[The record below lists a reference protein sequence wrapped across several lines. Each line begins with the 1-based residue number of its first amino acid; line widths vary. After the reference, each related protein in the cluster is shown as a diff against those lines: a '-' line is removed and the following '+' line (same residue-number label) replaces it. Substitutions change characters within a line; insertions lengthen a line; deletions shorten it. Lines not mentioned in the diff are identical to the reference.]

1 MKRYLLLAI
10 FTFNVLCASAQFV
23 NGDYRSRSGGDWGSP
38 LRWQVF
44 FSGAWRNVN
53 TASAGPF
60 FNVVPSSAS
69 GEIIILHSIRV
80 NASTTA
86 NEVTIV
92 NGARLTI
99 NGSKVLTI
107 VDDFSQTPLQIN
119 AGGILTNNG
128 TLDLQTQL
136 SATPC
141 VVDGTLENT
150 VSILTFDASLLVFN
164 AGSNYRHLNRTGG
177 DIPLGTWNIA
187 STCTIA
193 GMAEA
198 NALPPNNL
206 GQAFG
211 NFTWNTPSMGSSTT
225 FSLGGGL
232 QTVNGDFTVVSTG
245 STPKVV
251 RLKSGGPGYN
261 LAVGGN
267 FVIQSGSLALTQS
280 QTSTTSITVGGD
292 INITGGTLTLGI
304 TNNSPTNVFLNG
316 NFQKSAGTIT
326 RGTGT
331 GAGTIRFD
339 GAVQTYANNADINS
353 AINFAVESGSNL
365 NLGTTY
371 LSGTGTFA
379 LNTGGTLQVGSVDA
393 LGAIQTTTTGGNIR
407 VSGIRTYQTGTTVI
421 YNGAAQQFM
430 ASGHPAA
437 SNTIINNAN
446 NIRVLANVA
455 INGDLTV
462 SSGNLLLESATLT
475 LGGLYNQVG
484 GFIGITPNSSI
495 VVNGTGP
502 FGNLVLLPY
511 SFPANPMNNLT
522 INRGG
527 GGQVT
532 QGTAQLTVAGTLTLS
547 AGDFHLGSN
556 STTIQGPFVQAGGTM
571 SSTIFSTL
579 AITTTIA
586 PPGDVI
592 PADITI
598 NGGAINTLTM
608 NRAGRTF
615 FTSSTLA
622 VTNLNLTAGNVSH
635 GGAMSMANG
644 GLITRRFGNLL
655 TAVGAAGTYS
665 VLYSDVNGPVLSGLE
680 IPSTAG
686 VLNNFTVNNTYNVT
700 NAFGAPPYFLT
711 LGSAVDAAGN
721 FTVTEGNVITN
732 NFAIN
737 VGGNFTIAANGTI
750 QPGTS
755 VLTLDGGAPQNIT
768 SSGALVLDQVVINQ
782 APASS
787 VALLSPLDII
797 TSLTITSGSD
807 LDIGSNQLRL
817 LSNGTTTA
825 FIPQLNPATAIT
837 GTATMQRHLPNTA
850 GILAYRYIAPMAT
863 GSFVSDWQA
872 EFAITGTFSNP
883 STGPGI
889 ISGNPSLYYYD
900 ETFNT
905 TAPTWEARYRNY
917 PSSGLSSAA
926 PLVNGLGYA
935 AWIRTTA
942 PTMYDTR
949 GGIRQ
954 HNVDIVVSNS
964 GGTALDGYNLLG
976 NPYPAPIS
984 WDNVLASSTGVDA
997 AIYFTDNTR
1006 NADGVT
1012 TRIVYSGGVST
1023 PPGVYD
1029 GTIAQGQ
1036 GFWVHAGAGGGT
1048 VSFRETH
1055 KVAGQAEFLRE
1066 SEIPNLLY
1074 VKMKTG
1080 NKADYIAIR
1089 LHEEATDEFD
1099 SRWDA
1104 YQFGASGLYLSS
1116 LSKNNEKLVINTISS
1131 LGCDYTVPLQVDG
1144 ALAGSYTFDF
1154 TGLETFNGDITL
1166 YLNDKVLDKKILLSE
1181 SPQYAFTVSD
1191 VASLKNRFEIF
1202 VGRPPVE
1209 TGLTVTSESVCE
1221 NNATAAYITLQN
1233 TQHNVAYSVEWNGE
1247 TLTADAAGNG
1257 GLLSIQVP
1265 VENIPQG
1272 DHEFTIMAQM
1282 KSCAAVQLTN
1292 KANVTIAEKSVVERV
1307 EDGSVCKEGAVVVTA
1322 VGQGASRFNWYEDLD
1337 DENPIEG
1344 QNGESFTTPVLAKS
1358 KTYYVA
1364 AVNALGC
1371 ESERVAVNANVTL
1384 LEDVTIAAQGN
1395 ILISSY
1401 ETGNQWYFDGTALE
1415 NETGKQVEATM
1426 TGTYSVVTTVDGCS
1440 TTAAREM
1447 VVTGIAETR
1456 ADFITIYPNPTTD
1469 KIAVEVKSDNI
1480 SLQAKL
1486 LNPMG
1491 IELNMVTLKGESEIK
1506 SGEFDLLSYPA
1517 GMYMV
1522 RIHDGRKVY
1531 TVKISKVK

>member
-1 MKRYLLLAI
+1 MRYFLTGI
-10 FTFNVLCASAQFV
+10 FCFVFGVLTAQV
-23 NGDYRSRSGGDWGSP
+23 NGDYRTRATGNWVQP
-38 LRWQVF
+38 NRWQVF
-44 FSGAWRNVN
+44 FNGAWRNVA

-60 FNVVPSSAS
+60 FNVVPSDVS
-69 GEIIILHSIRV
+69 GTITILHNLTVTSRTQVNQLIVPSGVQLTV
-80 NASTTA
+80 NA
-86 NEVTIV
+86 NLVVVE
-92 NGARLTI
+92 
-99 NGSKVLTI
+99 
-107 VDDFSQTPLQIN
+107 DFTQTPIQVNSNATLINNTGTIDLQSQ
-119 AGGILTNNG
+119 LTTTPCQING
-128 TLDLQTQL
+128 TLINRSVILISNPALLNFNSGSTYQHSNVSGGNVP
-136 SATPC
+136 SA
-141 VVDGTLENT
+141 
-150 VSILTFDASLLVFN
+150 
-164 AGSNYRHLNRTGG
+164 
-177 DIPLGTWNIA
+177 TWNINSLCLVNGLTA
-187 STCTIA
+187 SNPVA
-193 GMAEA
+193 PG
-198 NALPPNNL
+198 NL
-206 GQAFG
+206 NQPFG
-211 NFTWNTPSMGSSTT
+211 NFTWNTPSMGVTST

-232 QTVNGDFTVVSTG
+232 QTVNGNLTIVSTG
-245 STPKVV
+245 SRQV
-251 RLKSGGPGYN
+251 RFAAGGPGYN
-261 LAVGGN
+261 LSVGGN
-267 FVIQSGSLALTQS
+267 FVMQSGTITLTQN
-280 QTSTTSITVGGD
+280 QTTSTSVTVNGVVT
-292 INITGGTLTLGI
+292 ISGGTLSLGNL
-304 TNNSPTNVFLNG
+304 NNADIDVFLNG
-316 NFQKSAGTIT
+316 NFQKTAGVLT

-331 GAGTIRFD
+331 GSGTIHFD
-339 GAVQTYANNADINS
+339 GGVQTYANNSDILT
-353 AINFAVESGSNL
+353 AVNFSVESGSNL
-365 NLGTTY
+365 NLGTASLT
-371 LSGTGTFA
+371 GTGTFT
-379 LNTGGTLQVGSVDA
+379 LNTGGTLQVASVDA

-407 VSGIRTYQTGTTVI
+407 VGGIRTYQTGTTVI

-446 NIRVLANVA
+446 NVRVLANVA
-455 INGDLTV
+455 VNGDLTL

-556 STTIQGPFVQAGGTM
+556 STTIQGPFIQAGGTM
-571 SSTIFSTL
+571 SSTVFSTL

-592 PADITI
+592 PADIVI

-622 VTNLNLTAGNVSH
+622 VTNLNLTSGNMNH

-655 TAVGAAGTYS
+655 TALGAAGTYS
-665 VLYSDVNGPVLSGLE
+665 VLYGDVNGPVLSGPE

-711 LGSAVDAAGN
+711 LGSAVDAAGS

-737 VGGNFTIAANGTI
+737 VGGNFTIATNGTI

-787 VALLSPLDII
+787 VTLLSPMDII

-807 LDIGSNQLRL
+807 LNIGSDQLRL

-825 FIPQLNPATAIT
+825 FIPQLNPATDIT
-837 GTATMQRHLPNTA
+837 GTAIIQRHLPNTS
-850 GILAYRYIAPMAT
+850 GVLAYRYIAPTAT

-872 EFAITGTFSNP
+872 EFPITGPFLNP
-883 STGPGI
+883 STGTGI
-889 ISGNPSLYYYD
+889 IAGNPSLYYYD

-905 TAPTWEARYRNY
+905 GAPTTEGRYRNY
-917 PSSGLSSAA
+917 PSSGQLSSAA
-926 PLVNGLGYA
+926 PLDNGRGYA

-942 PTMYDTR
+942 ATMYDTH

-954 HNVDIVVSNS
+954 HDVDIAVSNS

-984 WDNVLASSTGVDA
+984 WDDVLASSAGVDA
-997 AIYFTDNTR
+997 GIYITDNTH

-1012 TRIVYSGGVST
+1012 TTIVYSGGVST

-1036 GFWVHAGAGGGT
+1036 GFWVHTGGGGT
-1048 VSFRETH
+1048 VSIREAH
-1055 KVAGQAEFLRE
+1055 KVAGQAQFLRE
-1066 SEIPNLLY
+1066 GEIPNLLY

-1080 NKADYIAIR
+1080 NKTDYIAVR
-1089 LHEEATDEFD
+1089 LHDEATEEFD
-1099 SRWDA
+1099 SKWDA
-1104 YQFGASGLYLSS
+1104 FKFGASGLYLSS
-1116 LSKNNEKLVINTISS
+1116 LSKNNEKLAINSISS
-1131 LGCDYTVPLQVDG
+1131 LGCDYTIPLQVDG
-1144 ALAGSYTFDF
+1144 AIKGSYTFDF

-1209 TGLTVTSESVCE
+1209 AGLTVSAESVCE
-1221 NNATAAYITLQN
+1221 SNATAAYITLQN
-1233 TQHNVAYSVEWNGE
+1233 TQHNVAYSVQWNGE
-1247 TLTADAAGNG
+1247 TLAADAAGNG

-1282 KSCAAVQLTN
+1282 KSCAAVQLAN
-1292 KANVTIAEKSVVERV
+1292 KANVTIAGKSVVERV

-1337 DENPIEG
+1337 DVNPIEG
-1344 QNGESFTTPVLAKS
+1344 QTGESFTTPVLAKS
-1358 KTYYVA
+1358 KTYYVS
-1364 AVNALGC
+1364 AVNSLGC

-1384 LEDVTIAAQGN
+1384 LEDVTIEAQGN

-1522 RIHDGRKVY
+1522 RIHDGRQIY

>member
-1 MKRYLLLAI
+1 MVRYLFTLLFSFILGAG
-10 FTFNVLCASAQFV
+10 FAQV
-23 NGDYRSRSGGDWGSP
+23 DGDYRTRAAGNWSQVSRWEVFRLGKWRFLESSAAGVYRNVLPSSTSGTITIRHNLALNYANSVDQLVVNSGFQLTVNTGIVMTVQEDNSQPPIQVNSGGS
-38 LRWQVF
+38 LR
-44 FSGAWRNVN
+44 N
-53 TASAGPF
+53 
-60 FNVVPSSAS
+60 
-69 GEIIILHSIRV
+69 L
-80 NASTTA
+80 
-86 NEVTIV
+86 
-92 NGARLTI
+92 
-99 NGSKVLTI
+99 
-107 VDDFSQTPLQIN
+107 
-119 AGGILTNNG
+119 G
-128 TLDLQTQL
+128 TLDLESQLLTTSCVIDGSLINASTIQL
-136 SATPC
+136 SNP
-141 VVDGTLENT
+141 L
-150 VSILTFDASLLVFN
+150 LLVFN
-164 AGSNYRHLNRTGG
+164 TGSTYQHSNASGG
-177 DIPLGTWNIA
+177 NIPLATWNIN
-187 STCTIA
+187 STCLINGLTA
-193 GMAEA
+193 VNPASPG
-198 NALPPNNL
+198 NL
-206 GQAFG
+206 NQTFA
-211 NFTWNTPSMGSSTT
+211 NFTWNTPSMGATTT
-225 FSLGGGL
+225 FSLGGVL
-232 QTVNGDFTVVSTG
+232 QTVNGNLTIISTG
-245 STPKVV
+245 STPREV
-251 RLKSGGPGYN
+251 RFANGGPGYN
-261 LAVGGN
+261 LTVGGN
-267 FVIQSGSLALTQS
+267 FVIQSGTITLTQN
-280 QTSTTSITVGGD
+280 QTTPTSVTVGG
-292 INITGGTLTLGI
+292 TVTMSGGTLSLGNL
-304 TNNSPTNVFLNG
+304 NNADIDVFLNG
-316 NFQKSAGTIT
+316 NFQKTAGVLT

-331 GAGTIRFD
+331 GSGTIHFD
-339 GAVQTYANNADINS
+339 GGVQTYTNNSDIS
-353 AINFAVESGSNL
+353 TAVNFSVESGSNL
-365 NLGTTY
+365 NLGTASLT
-371 LSGTGTFA
+371 GTGTFT

-446 NIRVLANVA
+446 NVRVLANVA
-455 INGDLTV
+455 VDGDLTL

-556 STTIQGPFVQAGGTM
+556 STTIQGPFIQAGGTM
-571 SSTIFSTL
+571 SSTVFSTL
-579 AITTTIA
+579 AITSTIA
-586 PPGDVI
+586 PPGNVI

-598 NGGAINTLTM
+598 NGGALNTLTM

-622 VTNLNLTAGNVSH
+622 VTNLNLTAGNVNH

-644 GLITRRFGNLL
+644 GLITRRFGNLQ

-665 VLYSDVNGPVLSGLE
+665 VLYGDVNGPVLSGLE

-737 VGGNFTIAANGTI
+737 VGGNFTIATNGTI

-787 VALLSPLDII
+787 VALLSPMDII

-807 LDIGSNQLRL
+807 LNIGSDQLRL

-825 FIPQLNPATAIT
+825 FIPQLNPATDIT
-837 GTATMQRHLPNTA
+837 GTAIIQRHLPNTS
-850 GILAYRYIAPMAT
+850 GVLAYRYIAPTAT

-872 EFAITGTFSNP
+872 EFPITGTFSNP
-883 STGPGI
+883 STGTGI
-889 ISGNPSLYYYD
+889 IAGNPSLYYYD

-905 TAPTWEARYRNY
+905 GAPTTEGRYRNY
-917 PSSGLSSAA
+917 PASGLSSAA
-926 PLVNGLGYA
+926 PLDNGRGYA

-942 PTMYDTR
+942 ATMYDTH

-954 HNVDIVVSNS
+954 HDVDIAVSNS

-976 NPYPAPIS
+976 NPYPAPVS
-984 WDNVLASSTGVDA
+984 WDDVLASSAGVDA
-997 AIYFTDNTR
+997 GIYITDNTH

-1012 TRIVYSGGVST
+1012 TTIVYSGGVST

-1036 GFWVHAGAGGGT
+1036 GFWVHTGGGGT
-1048 VSFRETH
+1048 VSFREAH
-1055 KVAGQAEFLRE
+1055 KVAGQAQFLRE
-1066 SEIPNLLY
+1066 GEIPNLLY

-1080 NKADYIAIR
+1080 NNTDYIAVR
-1089 LHEEATDEFD
+1089 LHDEATEEFD
-1099 SRWDA
+1099 SKWDA
-1104 YQFGASGLYLSS
+1104 FKFGASGLYLSS
-1116 LSKNNEKLVINTISS
+1116 LSKNNEKLAINSISS
-1131 LGCDYTVPLQVDG
+1131 LGCDYTIPLQVDG
-1144 ALAGSYTFDF
+1144 AIKGSYTFDF

-1209 TGLTVTSESVCE
+1209 TGLTVTAESVCE
-1221 NNATAAYITLQN
+1221 NNATAAYVTLQN

-1247 TLTADAAGNG
+1247 TLAADAAGNG

-1282 KSCAAVQLTN
+1282 KSCAAVQLAN
-1292 KANVTIAEKSVVERV
+1292 KANVTIAGKSVVERV
-1307 EDGSVCKEGAVVVTA
+1307 EDGSVCKEGAVVVTV
-1322 VGQGASRFNWYEDLD
+1322 VGQGASRFNWYEDLND
-1337 DENPIEG
+1337 VNPIEG

-1358 KTYYVA
+1358 KTYYVS

-1384 LEDVTIAAQGN
+1384 LEDVIIEAQGN

-1415 NETGKQVEATM
+1415 NATGKQVEATM
-1426 TGTYSVVTTVDGCS
+1426 TGTYSVVTNVDGCS

-1469 KIAVEVKSDNI
+1469 KVAVEVKSDSH

-1522 RIHDGRKVY
+1522 RIHDGRQIY